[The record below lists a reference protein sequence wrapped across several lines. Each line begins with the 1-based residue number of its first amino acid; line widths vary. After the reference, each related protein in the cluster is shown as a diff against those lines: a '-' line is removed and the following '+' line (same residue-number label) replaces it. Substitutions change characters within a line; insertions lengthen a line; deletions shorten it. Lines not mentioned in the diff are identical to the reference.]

1 MAEETFPCER
11 CPEIFLSARSLASHM
26 KVHNKGVKCPV
37 CDLEVRYL
45 AAHVKR
51 EHGDDPLVRLEVGLS
66 DVIAEVRTLRRE
78 VAQLREAAPGA

>member
-1 MAEETFPCER
+1 MAELSCEQCSATFEN
-11 CPEIFLSARSLASHM
+11 ARSKASHM

-51 EHGDDPLVRLEVGLS
+51 EHGDDPLVRLEIGLAE
-66 DVIAEVRTLRRE
+66 VVAEVRTLRRE
-78 VAQLREAAPGA
+78 NGELRRLITPVD